1 MNLHDLSVHF
11 LLLIQVKVTL
21 IQLIILLGWYDLEMG
36 IRLNSMW

>member
-36 IRLNSMW
+36 IGLNSMW